1 MFKPSQPM
9 MARLR
14 LTTKQVNGGYYKG
27 NRTGAMGYFAKNG
40 SYVIDWKKVRTFVV
54 PENLGEFKLTPFVTQ
69 RMAPTK
75 SKYTRDMEKD
85 SKLITVER
93 AFGGKDY
100 LDMWA
105 SDNGQEKDFVRVPNE
120 LDDLMNALWRCLLPW
135 PVYPLTQDSSKHAL
149 ASRNTNPFAAFPSG
163 RQHPHGTGPQ
173 NTLAVAQ
180 QERLLRQQ
188 ERERLGATR
197 IVQRTWRGY
206 RSRKI
211 TCSAWRAEWD
221 ATEQQRSE
229 LLLSFDEI
237 AHDAVQTSPHYV
249 TAAKCLSQLRLLV
262 QFLEPR
268 NSGDILRLAY
278 FSKAFQKTLHKVPTI
293 ATEGEWITPLKRLA
307 RLTLRVLHSATAP
320 TVPAIALWPLLE
332 LLMFLTDLIPKQMAR
347 LAQEYYSVMVSLT
360 KDIDAI
366 SSRCLLSRDNL
377 VQTVLALLRPITAET
392 LTAYEWFARS
402 YLTIPDL
409 QTYLGTLDGLANNI
423 NYKLL
428 TSAFEPLQSHFKDSP
443 QNSDDVDARL
453 WILSY
458 FIFFHRYALGSQAGY
473 KAPESG
479 FVKVVSDL
487 LNSTAVHI
495 SRRLESGEVTDFDDT
510 PDRAP
515 LHPFIKEQL
524 FSLVNQGSITGL
536 LSDLQSSH
544 LSQRDLAN
552 SQSDASREAKILATY
567 ALTLLRVFPRRGDDI
582 RMWLYL
588 GSAVSDDRLAG
599 QPGSRIPAIK
609 YFWQASRSSKIFN
622 TISEDSTKVL
632 TLLKPA
638 SDTNEARLP
647 SISHKERDEEW
658 MIILLFL
665 ELYTFVLKVMDD
677 EEFFSSGS
685 SFTAS
690 SNTRV
695 SWTKE
700 SALPLADIKDMTI
713 FLKNLAF
720 TLYWNSADLN
730 EDETV
735 HDSGGIRSYFSSSVT
750 PSDTVSSVRDLEM
763 KNKEKGLSGVTGI
776 PLDYFKGLVT
786 GLLRMIHERDSRRK
800 FLPDGHW
807 LMTNRFDMEG
817 FIPAVV
823 AEEENRHQLQD
834 EEEGE
839 GQDDLM
845 DDAYYES
852 SLGLIG
858 TGRAQQ
864 TRRIEALRRRQQ
876 QAARRKQLEAVAPRL
891 EILRNMP
898 FFIPFHTRVQI
909 FREFIYRDQIRRR
922 QGYIDPDAWRM
933 SVAQASM
940 GRMIDGRPAVQDI
953 LGRHH
958 ANIRRESVFKDAFD
972 QFYEL
977 GEGLK
982 EPIQITFIDKFNT
995 PEAGIDGGGVTKEF
1009 LTSVTNEAFK
1019 SISDLN
1025 LFEENEQHLLYPN
1038 PAAVEHRRELLR
1050 QVGLAEN
1057 SPDWNDNIRDLL
1069 RRYEFLGRVIGKC
1082 LYEGILVDVNFAPF
1096 FLLKWALTGGT
1107 GSAQKETA
1115 YRANLND
1122 LKDLDQGLYQG
1133 LPALQTNAFL
1143 QGLGQI
1149 IQPSWLSMFN
1159 QSELQTLV
1167 SGESGDIDVSDL
1179 RRNTQYGGVYTIGD
1193 DREEH
1198 PTIQLFWEVMH
1209 KMTNEERQKVLRF
1222 VTSTPR
1228 APLLGFS
1235 HLNPRFSIR
1244 DSSEDQERLPST
1256 STCVNLLKLPR
1267 YTNANTLREKLLY
1280 AINSGAGFD
1289 LS

>member
-1 MFKPSQPM
+1 MFQSFTGNSRRP
-9 MARLR
+9 R
-14 LTTKQVNGGYYKG
+14 QVNL
-27 NRTGAMGYFAKNG
+27 GA
-40 SYVIDWKKVRTFVV
+40 
-54 PENLGEFKLTPFVTQ
+54 
-69 RMAPTK
+69 
-75 SKYTRDMEKD
+75 
-85 SKLITVER
+85 
-93 AFGGKDY
+93 
-100 LDMWA
+100 
-105 SDNGQEKDFVRVPNE
+105 
-120 LDDLMNALWRCLLPW
+120 
-135 PVYPLTQDSSKHAL
+135 
-149 ASRNTNPFAAFPSG
+149 RNTNPFAAFPSG
-163 RQHPHGTGPQ
+163 RQHPHGAGPQ

-180 QERLLRQQ
+180 QERMLRQH
-188 ERERLGATR
+188 ERERLGASR

-206 RSRKI
+206 RNRKI
-211 TCSAWRAEWD
+211 TRGTWRAEWD
-221 ATEQQRSE
+221 VTEQQRSE
-229 LLLSFDEI
+229 IHPSFDELSEDI
-237 AHDAVQTSPHYV
+237 VQSSVPYE
-249 TAAKCLSQLRLLV
+249 TAAECLSQLRLLV
-262 QFLEPR
+262 QFLEPW

-278 FSKAFQKTLHKVPTI
+278 FSKAFQETLREVPTI
-293 ATEGEWITPLKRLA
+293 ATEGEWTTPLNRLA
-307 RLTLRVLHSATAP
+307 RLTLRVLHSPTAP

-332 LLMFLTDLIPKQMAR
+332 VLMFLTDLIPKQMAR
-347 LAQEYYSVMVSLT
+347 LAHEYYSVMAILT
-360 KDIDAI
+360 KELDTI
-366 SSRCLLSRDNL
+366 SAKCRLSGDNV
-377 VQTVLALLRPITAET
+377 VQGVLALLRPITAET
-392 LTAYEWFARS
+392 LTAYEWFARN

-409 QTYLGTLDGLANNI
+409 STCLGTLDGLANNI

-428 TSAFEPLQSHFKDSP
+428 ASALGPMQSQFKATP
-443 QNSDDVDARL
+443 QNSDDVNSRL
-453 WILSY
+453 WLLSY

-495 SRRLESGEVTDFDDT
+495 SRRLDTGEVTEYDDST
-510 PDRAP
+510 ERAP

-524 FSLVNQGSITGL
+524 LSLVNQGSITGL
-536 LSDLQSSH
+536 LSELQSSH
-544 LSQRDLAN
+544 LSQRDLAD
-552 SQSDASREAKILATY
+552 SQSDASREAKLLATY

-588 GSAVSDDRLAG
+588 GSAISSDQLAG
-599 QPGSRIPAIK
+599 RSESRIPAIK
-609 YFWQASRSSKIFN
+609 YFWQASKSSNVFN
-622 TISEDSTKVL
+622 TISQDSTKVL
-632 TLLKPA
+632 SLLKPA
-638 SDTNEARLP
+638 TDTSEARLP
-647 SISHKERDEEW
+647 NIPHKERDEEW

-700 SALPLADIKDMTI
+700 SALHLEDVKDMTI

-735 HDSGGIRSYFSSSVT
+735 HDTGSIRSYFSSSAA
-750 PSDTVSSVRDLEM
+750 PSDPVTSVRDLEM
-763 KNKEKGLSGVTGI
+763 KNKEKGLSGVIGI

-834 EEEGE
+834 DDEEEE
-839 GQDDLM
+839 QDDLM
-845 DDAYYES
+845 GDAYYEP

-898 FFIPFHTRVQI
+898 FFIPFPTRVQI
-909 FREFIYRDQIRRR
+909 FREFIYRDQMRRR
-922 QGYIDPDAWRM
+922 QGFIDPDAWRM

-958 ANIRRESVFKDAFD
+958 ANIRRERVFKDAFD

-982 EPIQITFIDKFNT
+982 EPIQITFIDRFNT

-1019 SISDLN
+1019 STSDLEF
-1025 LFEENEQHLLYPN
+1025 FEENEQHLLYPN
-1038 PAAVEHRRELLR
+1038 PAAVEHRKELLR
-1050 QVGLAEN
+1050 QVGFAEN
-1057 SPDWNDNIRDLL
+1057 SPDWSEDIRDLL

-1107 GSAQKETA
+1107 GSAQRETA

-1133 LPALQTNAFL
+1133 LLQLKNYPGDVEDFSLNFTVTDTIPLSNGRSRMITRDLKPHGSDIPVTNQNRLVYISYIARYRLQVQPALQTNAFL

-1159 QSELQTLV
+1159 QSEMQTLV

-1193 DREEH
+1193 DGEEH
-1198 PTIQLFWEVMH
+1198 PTIKLFWEAMH
-1209 KMTNEERQKVLRF
+1209 KMTNEERQNVLRF